1 MNVGPIGSTANME
14 SCMRAVVFDGNLRF
28 VRGTPRPVPR
38 KGESLIR
45 VRLAGICNTD
55 IQIMRGYMGFR
66 GVLGHEFVGTV
77 AKGAFEGSRVVGEIN
92 CGCGIC
98 DYCRR
103 GLSNHCPTR
112 TTLGIGG
119 RDGSMADY
127 LVLPAENLHKVPQG
141 LPDEEAVFVEPLG
154 AAMQV
159 LDCVAIGPSKRILVM
174 GDGTLGLLI
183 SLLIG
188 RTSAQVTLVGKHR
201 DKLNVASDQGV
212 DTVLLPDLEIEKA
225 YDLVI
230 EATGSPDGLSLAL
243 QLVRPR
249 GTIVLKTT
257 AAASSEMNLAPIV
270 VDEVHVIGSRCG
282 PFKPAV
288 KALLN
293 RYIDVRPLIS
303 GIYEFDRANE
313 AFAAAP
319 GALKVLID
327 FR

>member
-1 MNVGPIGSTANME
+1 
-14 SCMRAVVFDGNLRF
+14 MRAVVFDGTLRF
-28 VRGTPRPVPR
+28 VRGTPKPAPR

-77 AKGAFEGSRVVGEIN
+77 VMGALEGSRVVGEIN

-103 GLSNHCPTR
+103 GLSKHCPTR
-112 TTLGIGG
+112 TTLGIDG

-127 LVLPAENLHKVPQG
+127 LVLPVENLHKVPQG
-141 LPDEEAVFVEPLG
+141 LPDEEAVFAEPLG

-201 DKLNVASDQGV
+201 DKLAVASDQGV
-212 DTVLLPDLEIEKA
+212 NTVLLSDLEIEKA

-257 AAASSEMNLAPIV
+257 AAASSEMNLATIV

-282 PFKPAV
+282 PFEPAV
-288 KALLN
+288 RALLS

-313 AFAAAP
+313 AFVAAP
-319 GALKVLID
+319 GSLKVLID